1 MDEFC
6 NEMKI
11 PKEIKKK
18 LTKALT
24 YNSNKNC
31 FNWADEKHIFK
42 QLSINL
48 RYEICMNIHD
58 EIMKSFNFL
67 TIGEDKFFVT
77 KITKIPYIQ
86 LKAILSKIYMGYK

>member
-48 RYEICMNIHD
+48 RYEICMNIHN

-77 KITKIPYIQ
+77 KIVP
-86 LKAILSKIYMGYK
+86 LL